1 MQAAIL
7 THCRCADPERPDPS
21 APATQKC
28 PAVSPTKP
36 SALQIEL
43 ARWAVNGP
51 DASVAAHAE
60 FQINCHAGCGLP
72 RKQSGLPHRTQ
83 RQDCLRVQAAGSEA
97 RTWSVISTRNCS
109 RPLNIWR
116 MVIDADSTRTCRQPS
131 GDQYR
136 SEIDFASIV
145 KRSAAPSVVSGP
157 GMLAPLV
164 SCRRQAS

>member
-1 MQAAIL
+1 M
-7 THCRCADPERPDPS
+7 
-21 APATQKC
+21 
-28 PAVSPTKP
+28 
-36 SALQIEL
+36 
-43 ARWAVNGP
+43 RWAVRGR
-51 DASVAAHAE
+51 DALLPT
-60 FQINCHAGCGLP
+60 QGAGCG
-72 RKQSGLPHRTQ
+72 TQ
-83 RQDCLRVQAAGSEA
+83 CCTKPGVRCIGQPQGCLRVQAAGSEV

-157 GMLAPLV
+157 GMQAPLV